1 MREEEERWGGGEGQL
16 ALYTMLCETGAKGEF
31 KISSNP
37 SDNAMTHVSLTYG
50 QTRNERENKRLPVLE
65 KKLWGDSPTSRQ
77 IFKLDGAMAPC
88 QNFISDSRSRPFFLL
103 RCNAILEDASEII
116 SRRWSCL
123 TLHPWHIH
131 NHGSAI

>member
-50 QTRNERENKRLPVLE
+50 QTRNEREQTTSSAR
-65 KKLWGDSPTSRQ
+65 KKTLGGLSHISADLQARWR
-77 IFKLDGAMAPC
+77 DGALPE
-88 QNFISDSRSRPFFLL
+88 LHL
-103 RCNAILEDASEII
+103 RLRITTIFPTEVQCHS
-116 SRRWSCL
+116 
-123 TLHPWHIH
+123 
-131 NHGSAI
+131 